1 MTLILTEFY
10 RQRWDGGF
18 SGTDELELKKLLSR
32 AADVVNNAI
41 YLSGWT
47 VESVPY
53 KLQDRVY
60 KAVCAQ
66 ADYIDSCGG
75 VDCMNESS
83 GGSMSLGR
91 FSYSDGSSSSG
102 GSEERACHLCGQAE
116 DYLLPTGLLYKG
128 VRVL

>member
-1 MTLILTEFY
+1 MILILTEFY

-18 SGTDELELKKLLSR
+18 SGTEMELKILLSR

-47 VESVPY
+47 VESVPCR
-53 KLQDRVY
+53 LEDRVY

-75 VDCMNESS
+75 VDCMNESG
-83 GGSMSLGR
+83 GGSMSLGS
-91 FSYSDGSSSSG
+91 FSYSDKGSASG
-102 GSEERACHLCGQAE
+102 GSSEDRACQLCSQAE
-116 DYLLPTGLLYKG
+116 KSGYYIS
-128 VRVL
+128 